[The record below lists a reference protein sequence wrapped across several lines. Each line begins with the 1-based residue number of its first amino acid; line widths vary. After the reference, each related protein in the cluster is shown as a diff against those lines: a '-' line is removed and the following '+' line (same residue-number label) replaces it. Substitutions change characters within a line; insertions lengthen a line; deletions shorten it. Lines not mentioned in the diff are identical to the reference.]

1 MGEGL
6 GTLDGRHRN
15 RILAALPHDEYA
27 RIEPRLERVILEIR
41 AVLIDVNAPIEYVW
55 FPETFVGSIIG
66 LMSDGTAVETATV
79 GHEGMIGLPVFHG
92 TDRTTTQAF
101 CQIPGVGFRLP
112 ADTFREAVAVGPTM
126 TLLMHRYSQALLT
139 LVGQTSACNRLHTMK
154 QRCARW
160 LLHCHDRVGSSEG
173 VKEFPLTQSFL
184 SQMLGVRRATVTEA
198 MGALQDAGAVAY
210 QMGRIRV
217 VDRARLE
224 ELACECY
231 AVVHSEFERLLPGAG
246 VGPTG
251 VRNPLEDV
259 KSSEDGKSTAGEPIP
274 EEEKVDREA

>member
-184 SQMLGVRRATVTEA
+184 SQMLGVRRTTVTLTA
-198 MGALQDAGAVAY
+198 RLLQGAGL
-210 QMGRIRV
+210 IRYSRGV
-217 VDRARLE
+217 VHIMDRARLE
-224 ELACECY
+224 QTACECY
-231 AVVHSEFERLLPGAG
+231 ATVRGHLDEVFGAPPSHSHDTSA
-246 VGPTG
+246 
-251 VRNPLEDV
+251 
-259 KSSEDGKSTAGEPIP
+259 A
-274 EEEKVDREA
+274 